1 MKVLHVINNLSSGG
15 AEKLLKDFVI
25 IASNDYD
32 IKFDI
37 LILTDKNNVFD
48 KELSDKG
55 IKIYKSKYKSIYD
68 PRNIVFIRKLIEK
81 NNYDIVHSHLFPSFY
96 WVAVASL
103 FAKGKV
109 KYVFTEHSTHNRRRE
124 RLYFRYLE
132 KYIYSRF
139 DKIVSISDMTQ
150 VKLLDWLKLNK
161 KLLDRFVVIEN
172 GIDIRKYREAVPYNK
187 SEINSMFD
195 EDTKL
200 ICMVGRFTEQ
210 KDQLTVI
217 RAVSRLPKNVHLI
230 LVGEGPL
237 KKQYVDYVQKLSLKD
252 RVHFLG
258 FREDV
263 HRILK
268 TVDIVV
274 LSSNWEGFGL
284 AAVEGMAAGKPVIA
298 SNVPGLSE
306 VVRGAGILFEKGDY
320 IDLSEKIKKL
330 LEDKKLYNE
339 IQEKCSK
346 RAEKFDIKYM
356 IKRYVDI
363 YFELVK

>member
-1 MKVLHVINNLSSGG
+1 
-15 AEKLLKDFVI
+15 
-25 IASNDYD
+25 
-32 IKFDI
+32 
-37 LILTDKNNVFD
+37 
-48 KELSDKG
+48 
-55 IKIYKSKYKSIYD
+55 
-68 PRNIVFIRKLIEK
+68 
-81 NNYDIVHSHLFPSFY
+81 
-96 WVAVASL
+96 
-103 FAKGKV
+103 
-109 KYVFTEHSTHNRRRE
+109 
-124 RLYFRYLE
+124 
-132 KYIYSRF
+132 
-139 DKIVSISDMTQ
+139 MTQ
-150 VKLLDWLKLNK
+150 VKLLDWLKINK
-161 KLLDRFVVIEN
+161 KSLDKFVVIEN
-172 GIDIRKYREAVPYNK
+172 GIDIKKYREAAPYNK
-187 SEINSMFD
+187 AEVNGMLD

-200 ICMVGRFTEQ
+200 ICMVGRFTKE

-217 RAVSRLPKNVHLI
+217 RAVSHLPKNVHLI

-237 KKQYVDYVQKLSLKD
+237 KEQHVDYVQKLSLKD

-274 LSSNWEGFGL
+274 LSSNWEGSPL
-284 AAVEGMAAGKPVIA
+284 AAIEGMAAGKPVIA

-306 VVRGAGILFEKGDY
+306 VVQGAGILFEKGDY

-339 IQEKCSK
+339 IREKCSK
-346 RAEKFDIKYM
+346 RAEKFDINHM